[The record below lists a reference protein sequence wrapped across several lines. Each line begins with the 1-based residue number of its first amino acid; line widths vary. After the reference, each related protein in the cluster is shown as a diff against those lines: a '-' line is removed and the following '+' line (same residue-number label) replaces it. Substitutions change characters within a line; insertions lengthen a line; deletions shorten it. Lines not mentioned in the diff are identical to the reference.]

1 MQKKRKIKISL
12 FSGGSGNDRFIKLLS
27 KINEIELN
35 ILVNGYDDGKS
46 TGEIRKYIPEILG
59 PSDFRKNFS
68 HLIESNS
75 NDGKIF
81 SNILNFRFPNNISA
95 KDFLSIMKLNKKNK
109 FIEKLEIYN
118 LSYEKFIYLKSC
130 FLVFLKYYISKKTLS
145 LPDLSLGNILIAS
158 LFLKNNKNFNKSLME
173 VQNLLDIKN
182 NVLNITN
189 GINLFLNVILEN
201 GKIITNEGELVSNKQ
216 KAVVKDIFLLK
227 KKISKNKIEDL
238 KKSNIS
244 SKLRYLKSKQVFPP
258 LNKSVKQK
266 LLTSDIII
274 YGPGTQYSSL
284 FPSYITKDIRD
295 IISRSKAKKFLI
307 TNIFLDNDIYNE
319 NVSSIISKFNYFF
332 NKNFKKKINNS
343 KLINYYLINKF
354 DDEDRNLLKKDNYL
368 IFDKKKNFTLLDW
381 EKGEG
386 LHYPNW
392 LANKIFLLSNKRDL
406 IKKLPKS
413 VISIIV
419 PCLNEKRTIFKVLT
433 KLKNLKFSYKDFVL
447 EIIIVDSGSDDGSIN
462 IISKFKE
469 FKFYK
474 LNNTGKGEALKFGI
488 NKSKGDIVVFFP
500 SDNEYEVNDIE
511 KVVQPIILN
520 QSKVVLGSRMI
531 KNILDDQLAKIYK
544 NNFVTLFLS
553 KYGGKLINLFILA
566 FYNRSISDPFTSI
579 KAFDSN
585 TLKSIN
591 FTRKGFDLDFE
602 ILIKIFKKKIFHLEV
617 PIEFKPRTPKQ
628 GKKITF
634 IDGIKCLIY
643 VIFSKIS

>member
-68 HLIESNS
+68 HLIESNT

-295 IISRSKAKKFLI
+295 IISI
-307 TNIFLDNDIYNE
+307 
-319 NVSSIISKFNYFF
+319 
-332 NKNFKKKINNS
+332 
-343 KLINYYLINKF
+343 
-354 DDEDRNLLKKDNYL
+354 
-368 IFDKKKNFTLLDW
+368 
-381 EKGEG
+381 
-386 LHYPNW
+386 
-392 LANKIFLLSNKRDL
+392 
-406 IKKLPKS
+406 
-413 VISIIV
+413 
-419 PCLNEKRTIFKVLT
+419 
-433 KLKNLKFSYKDFVL
+433 
-447 EIIIVDSGSDDGSIN
+447 
-462 IISKFKE
+462 
-469 FKFYK
+469 
-474 LNNTGKGEALKFGI
+474 
-488 NKSKGDIVVFFP
+488 
-500 SDNEYEVNDIE
+500 
-511 KVVQPIILN
+511 
-520 QSKVVLGSRMI
+520 
-531 KNILDDQLAKIYK
+531 
-544 NNFVTLFLS
+544 
-553 KYGGKLINLFILA
+553 
-566 FYNRSISDPFTSI
+566 
-579 KAFDSN
+579 
-585 TLKSIN
+585 
-591 FTRKGFDLDFE
+591 
-602 ILIKIFKKKIFHLEV
+602 
-617 PIEFKPRTPKQ
+617 
-628 GKKITF
+628 
-634 IDGIKCLIY
+634 
-643 VIFSKIS
+643 